1 MVEWL
6 RFLILGLIQGL
17 TEPLPISSSG
27 HMVIAQVFLD
37 IPNLDYFLEIFLH
50 FASLI
55 AIVILFKERI
65 IRLIK
70 GNWNYLIRRKSDYRA
85 DFDYLI
91 LIIIGVF
98 PAALIGVLFKSFFE
112 GFLTLI
118 AVGISLLITGTFLF
132 LVQKQSVENTKT
144 RLNVWDALTVG
155 LVQVLALFPGIS
167 RSGST
172 FVGGLLR
179 KIKFETLIEFSF
191 MLYIPIS
198 LGGMIFELFEVESFT
213 NYAPLSL
220 VVSFIATLISTY
232 FAFKLFVHLVKQGN
246 LKYFG
251 VYCYFAGVFAIVLSF
266 IV

>member
-6 RFLILGLIQGL
+6 KFLLLGLIQGF

-27 HMVIAQVFLD
+27 HMVIAQYFLD
-37 IPNLDYFLEIFLH
+37 IPNLDYFLEILLH

-55 AIVILFKERI
+55 AILILFKERI
-65 IRLIK
+65 IKLIV
-70 GNWNYLIRRKSDYRA
+70 GNFNYLIRRNKEFRS
-85 DFDYLI
+85 DFDYAI
-91 LIIIGVF
+91 LIIIGVI
-98 PAALIGVLFKSFFE
+98 PAALIGILLKDFFE
-112 GFLTLI
+112 SFLTLL

-132 LVQKQSVENTKT
+132 LVQKPSVDNTKT
-144 RLNVWDALTVG
+144 TITKTDALIVG

-172 FVGGLLR
+172 FVGGLFR

-198 LGGMIFELFEVESFT
+198 LGAMIYEMFKVESFVS
-213 NYAPLSL
+213 YQPFSLS
-220 VVSFIATLISTY
+220 VAFIATLVSTY
-232 FAFKLFVHLVKQGN
+232 FAFKLFVHLVKLGN

-251 VYCYFAGVFAIVLSF
+251 VYCYCAGLLAVILYL
-266 IV
+266 I

>member
-27 HMVIAQVFLD
+27 HMVMAQHFLE

-65 IRLIK
+65 LKLIV
-70 GNWNYLIRRKSDYRA
+70 GNWQYVIKRNREYKA
-85 DFDYLI
+85 DFDYAI
-91 LIIIGVF
+91 LIVIGVI
-98 PAALIGVLFKSFFE
+98 PAALIGVFFKSFFE
-112 GFLTLI
+112 GFLTLL

-132 LVQKQSVENTKT
+132 FVQKQSVENTKT
-144 RLNVWDALTVG
+144 TISMTDALIVG
-155 LVQVLALFPGIS
+155 IVQVLALFPGIS

-172 FVGGLLR
+172 FVGGLFR

-213 NYAPLSL
+213 AYQPLSL
-220 VVSFIATLISTY
+220 TVAFIATLISTY
-232 FAFKLFVHLVKQGN
+232 YAFKWFVHLVKQGN

-251 VYCYFAGVFAIVLSF
+251 FYCYIAGTFAIILSLLT
-266 IV
+266 

>member
-6 RFLILGLIQGL
+6 KFLILGLVQGI

-27 HMVIAQVFLD
+27 HMVITQYFFD
-37 IPNLDYFLEIFLH
+37 IPNMDYFLEIFLH

-55 AIVILFKERI
+55 AIVILFRERI
-65 IRLIK
+65 MKLIV
-70 GNWNYLIRRKSDYRA
+70 GNYQYIIKRNKEYRD
-85 DFDYLI
+85 DFDYAI
-91 LIIIGVF
+91 LIVIGVI
-98 PAALIGVLFKSFFE
+98 PAALIGFLFISFFE
-112 GFLTLI
+112 GFLTLL

-144 RLNVWDALTVG
+144 TMTKTDALVVG
-155 LVQVLALFPGIS
+155 LVQILALFPGIS

-172 FVGGLLR
+172 FVGGLFR

-198 LGGMIFELFEVESFT
+198 LSGMIYELFKVDSFR
-213 NYAPLSL
+213 NHNVFPLT
-220 VVSFIATLISTY
+220 VAFIATLISTY
-232 FAFKLFVHLVKQGN
+232 FAFKWFVHLVKQGN

-251 VYCYFAGVFAIVLSF
+251 VYCYCAGVFAIILYL
-266 IV
+266 I